1 MNNSPTT
8 DQDPLS
14 IKQAKMLA
22 KRLRTQLE
30 RDEKPVSIAKSLELL
45 AAQHGYRDWNT
56 MVANINKTTLL
67 EKKPVHIGQ
76 RVSGWYLGHAFIARV
91 LGVQVQNGG
100 NRFRVTI
107 DLDEAVDVVS
117 FDSFS
122 SFRKR
127 ITSVIN
133 QDGITTEMNSN
144 GVPILK
150 LDI

>member
-1 MNNSPTT
+1 MNNSHSTT
-8 DQDPLS
+8 QAPLS

-22 KRLRTQLE
+22 KRLRAQLE
-30 RDEKPVSIAKSLELL
+30 LEEKPVSIAKSLELL

-56 MVANINKTTLL
+56 MVASLNKTTAL
-67 EKKPVHIGQ
+67 EKTPVCIGQ
-76 RVSGWYLGHAFIARV
+76 RISGWYLGHAFVAKV

-107 DLDEAVDVVS
+107 DLDEAVDVVT

-122 SFRKR
+122 AFRKR

-133 QDGITTEMNSN
+133 QDGVTTEMNSS